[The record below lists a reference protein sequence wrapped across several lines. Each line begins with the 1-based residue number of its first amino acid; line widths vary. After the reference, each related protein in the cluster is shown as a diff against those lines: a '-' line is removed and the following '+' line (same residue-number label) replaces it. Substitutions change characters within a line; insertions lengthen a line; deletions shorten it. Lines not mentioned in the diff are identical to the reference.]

1 MNNLKKQQ
9 ITGINKKIPLEAL
22 KKLNHPMNL
31 IRVEPDKIEALFSDF
46 KEDGYDSR
54 QTGTTINIRYL
65 GGKKQISQEKA
76 EAYLTEKGMMDRVIR
91 LEESTATVTQ
101 AADAL
106 GVEPGMIA
114 KTMSFLQNDQPILI
128 LTEGT
133 ARIDNRKYKDT
144 FHIKAKMIPFD
155 EVEQWIGHAP
165 GGVCPFGIKEGG
177 EKYIWMKVSGS
188 LRRFIRQLEMT
199 IVQ

>member
-1 MNNLKKQQ
+1 MKEIDFSAYNDILFVSKSVGTIIASAYAEKYQIDCKQ
-9 ITGINKKIPLEAL
+9 
-22 KKLNHPMNL
+22 
-31 IRVEPDKIEALFSDF
+31 V
-46 KEDGYDSR
+46 
-54 QTGTTINIRYL
+54 
-65 GGKKQISQEKA
+65 SQEKA

-91 LEESTATVTQ
+91 LEELTATVTQ

-114 KTMSFLQNDQPILI
+114 KTMSFLQNDQPVLI

-144 FHIKAKMIPFD
+144 FHIKAKMIPFY
-155 EVEQWIGHAP
+155 EVEQWIGHAR
-165 GGVCPFGIKEGG
+165 VEYVRLESRKVWE
-177 EKYIWMKVSGS
+177 YIWMKVSGS